1 MCKGNCELAA
11 SGSCSGSCKG
21 ECTYTPPD
29 AKCEAG
35 ASVKCEAKAN
45 ASVKCDGKCEGE
57 VTPPKASAEC
67 EASAKAD
74 ASVNVECTPPSL
86 DVSYKFAASAD
97 AMAQAQFE
105 AYLVG
110 FKASVGFIGA
120 QLSQSDFVLKAG
132 ADIQAKATGAVSDA
146 IAAIDV
152 KGDLKATI
160 GVSCAVAE
168 LPNVAKALAGST
180 KDLTASAKAAGELT
194 TALGG

>member
-1 MCKGNCELAA
+1 MCKGTCELAA
-11 SGSCSGSCKG
+11 SGSCSGQCKG

-29 AKCEAG
+29 AKCEGG

-86 DVSYKFAASAD
+86 EVSYKFAAGAD
-97 AMAQAQFE
+97 AMAQAQFQ
-105 AYLVG
+105 AWLVG
-110 FKASVGFIGA
+110 FKASASFIGA
-120 QLSQSDFVLKAG
+120 QLSQSDFVIKAG
-132 ADIQAKATGAVSDA
+132 ADIQAKATTAVNDA
-146 IAAIDV
+146 VAAIDV
-152 KGDLKATI
+152 SGNLKATV
-160 GVSCAVAE
+160 GVGCALAE
-168 LPNVAKALAGST
+168 LPEVGKAMANST
-180 KDLTASAKAAGELT
+180 KAITASASAAGKFT